1 MKVVGVTG
9 GIGSGKSTVC
19 KVFSS
24 LGVPVFHS
32 DEVSK
37 SILFSP
43 EVAQLV
49 IKKFGDKVAE
59 GGELSR
65 GKLAEVVFKDKQGLA
80 WLNSVL
86 HPKVAEEFVRWQT
99 NQKFPFCL
107 KEAAI
112 LFESGGASSCDFT
125 VNIQC
130 SEEVRMKRVIKRDKR
145 TRQQVLDII
154 AKQLSES
161 ERTKLADYNINN
173 EDQKV
178 IPQVLHLYKIFSR

>member
-1 MKVVGVTG
+1 MKVVGITG

-43 EVAQLV
+43 EVAPLV
-49 IKKFGDKVAE
+49 IKKFGDKVVEE
-59 GGELSR
+59 GVLSR
-65 GKLAEVVFKDKQGLA
+65 VKLADVVFKDKASLA

-86 HPKVAEEFVRWQT
+86 HPKVAEEFVRWQI

-112 LFESGGASSCDFT
+112 LFESGGDSSCDLT
-125 VNIQC
+125 VNVKC
-130 SEEVRMKRVIKRDKR
+130 SEEERLKRVLKRDKR
-145 TRQQVLDII
+145 TRQQVLAII
-154 AKQLSES
+154 AKQLPES
-161 ERTKLADYNINN
+161 ERARLADYNIDN
-173 EDQKV
+173 ENQKV
-178 IPQVLHLYKIFSR
+178 IPQVLSLFEIFSR

>member
-1 MKVVGVTG
+1 MKVVGITG
-9 GIGSGKSTVC
+9 GIGSGKSTIC

-32 DEVSK
+32 DEISK

-49 IKKFGDKVAE
+49 IEKFGDKVAE
-59 GGELSR
+59 GPGLSR
-65 GKLAEVVFKDKQGLA
+65 VKLAEVVFKEKSSLD

-86 HPKVAEEFVRWQT
+86 HPKVAEEFTKWQT

-112 LFESGGASSCDFT
+112 LFESGGASSCDLT
-125 VNIQC
+125 VNVQC
-130 SEEVRMKRVIKRDKR
+130 SEEERLKRVLKRDRR
-145 TRQQVLDII
+145 TKQQVLDII

-161 ERTKLADYNINN
+161 ERTELADYNINN
-173 EDQKV
+173 ENQK
-178 IPQVLHLYKIFSR
+178 ILPQVLRLFEILSC